1 MPINLLSAGGGTTTI
16 TTASSGSNFTTTIP
30 SATTTLVGTDA
41 TQTLTNKTFS
51 GATTFG
57 SASLAAPSGTAPLFM
72 CRSWVNFNAS
82 GGITIRASGNVSS
95 VTYNGSG
102 NYTMNFTTAMP
113 DANYATSINGN
124 YTDTWNSRVVTMA
137 ADSFRFNSEN
147 GGTDFTEN
155 QVIIIR

>member
-1 MPINLLSAGGGTTTI
+1 
-16 TTASSGSNFTTTIP
+16 
-30 SATTTLVGTDA
+30 
-41 TQTLTNKTFS
+41 
-51 GATTFG
+51 
-57 SASLAAPSGTAPLFM
+57 
-72 CRSWVNFNAS
+72 
-82 GGITIRASGNVSS
+82 
-95 VTYNGSG
+95 
-102 NYTMNFTTAMP
+102 MNFTTAMP